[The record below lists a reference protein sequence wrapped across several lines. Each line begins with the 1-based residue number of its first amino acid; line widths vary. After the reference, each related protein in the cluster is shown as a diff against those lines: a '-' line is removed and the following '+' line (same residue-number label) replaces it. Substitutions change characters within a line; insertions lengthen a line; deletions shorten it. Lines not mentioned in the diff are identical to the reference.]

1 MKAVTA
7 ARPLPAL
14 ECLRLLKSVPVGR
27 VAFSRNAMPA
37 VEPVRFAVDSGRIF
51 IAVSLVSALCPVL
64 HHCVVAF
71 QADSLG
77 DASQSGWTVT
87 VVGNAGEVND
97 PALTARLRGMGLSS
111 WAAAETDRFMHISQ
125 GIVTGQRLRAAS

>member
-7 ARPLPAL
+7 ARPLPVL

-37 VEPVRFAVDSGRIF
+37 VEPVRFAVDRGHIF

-64 HHCVVAF
+64 HHCVVAL

-97 PALTARLRGMGLSS
+97 PGLAARLRRMGLTS

-125 GIVTGQRLRAAS
+125 GIVTGQRLSATS

>member
-7 ARPLPAL
+7 GRPLPVL

-37 VEPVRFAVDSGRIF
+37 VEPVRFAVDRGHIF

-64 HHCVVAF
+64 HQCVVAL

-77 DASQSGWTVT
+77 DASQGGWTVT
-87 VVGNAGEVND
+87 VVGNAGEVSD
-97 PALTARLRGMGLSS
+97 PALTARLRGMGLTS

-125 GIVTGQRLRAAS
+125 GIVTGQRLLATN